1 MTTLISISVAGRC
14 RSRAWACALA
24 LAFVVPLAFA
34 RPAFAQAGSG
44 VAAIEGTV
52 TDPDNRPVVGALVI
66 IVSSETRYERTVY
79 TDARGRYVASGMPVS
94 TYVVDVSA
102 PAFAATQRTGVRL
115 SVGATETLDVSLKI
129 AKVTET
135 VTVTAAAPLLD
146 KHETATSSTVDARAV
161 AQLPIRGRDFTE
173 FVQLTPAITQESDRN
188 GLVISGQRSINSNIA
203 IDGTDFNDALQ
214 GNQRGGNEGVFFFPQ
229 AAVQEF
235 QVIRSGATAEIGRT
249 NSGFINVVTKSGS
262 NNLHGE
268 AFYYDREKA
277 LTSPDAFDR
286 KLNNQ
291 QSQFGGAIGGPL
303 QHDRAFLFGAAEQSL
318 LKVPYMVQFDAQA
331 AGVAVPANLLA
342 LQGEQRGTNNP
353 TAGFMRSDIVVGSS
367 GLLNL
372 QGTYTRLRGENF
384 NYDTLQLNQA
394 VTTNFMRTSQSVGGK
409 GGLTTV
415 FGPGIL
421 NEVRGQIATDDRDEV
436 PNVKSAL
443 ITITGFGNLGGDS
456 GRPRSFHTTRYEV
469 TDQVNLTWGPSRL
482 RFGLDYNRNDVE
494 QQREDNFQ
502 GRYDFKSLSD
512 YLAGKIN
519 RYRQTI
525 VVFDPNDAF
534 FRGTQTEMAAYA
546 QNKVSFGSQ
555 VTLTAGFRWEGEWNP
570 QPTRP
575 NPAIPSTISIPNDLK
590 QWQPRAGLA
599 WSVGGTGSTV
609 VRVSGGLYAARTP
622 ATLFQRVFTDNGLS
636 TIAVDSK
643 FDPRLLSSLA
653 FPNPLTTVPDG
664 ITVAAP
670 RVFGF
675 DPAFRNPRSW
685 QGSATVE
692 RLVGQ
697 TLTVSVGYIFS
708 STHDL
713 QRRLDRNLFAP
724 TINATG
730 MPIFP
735 LARPN
740 PSVGAVSVNESTARS
755 RYDALA
761 MSLTHRLAKHFQMQA
776 NYAFARNMDDDSNEH
791 LFRRETA
798 LNPFD
803 LASEWSYSK
812 NDVRHN
818 LNLSTLADIPGGFTA
833 GAILFAR
840 TGTPFTP
847 IIGFDTQND
856 ANDENDRA
864 IINGHVAGRDSLR
877 QPSFFNLDVRLLKAF
892 RFTNGREV
900 DMIAEAFNV
909 TRARNLNFGPDAVSP
924 YGTPA
929 QPVATAG
936 QPLFAPST
944 ARFGGPRQVQLGMR
958 VMF

>member
-1 MTTLISISVAGRC
+1 
-14 RSRAWACALA
+14 
-24 LAFVVPLAFA
+24 
-34 RPAFAQAGSG
+34 
-44 VAAIEGTV
+44 
-52 TDPDNRPVVGALVI
+52 
-66 IVSSETRYERTVY
+66 
-79 TDARGRYVASGMPVS
+79 
-94 TYVVDVSA
+94 
-102 PAFAATQRTGVRL
+102 
-115 SVGATETLDVSLKI
+115 
-129 AKVTET
+129 
-135 VTVTAAAPLLD
+135 
-146 KHETATSSTVDARAV
+146 
-161 AQLPIRGRDFTE
+161 
-173 FVQLTPAITQESDRN
+173 
-188 GLVISGQRSINSNIA
+188 
-203 IDGTDFNDALQ
+203 
-214 GNQRGGNEGVFFFPQ
+214 
-229 AAVQEF
+229 
-235 QVIRSGATAEIGRT
+235 
-249 NSGFINVVTKSGS
+249 
-262 NNLHGE
+262 
-268 AFYYDREKA
+268 
-277 LTSPDAFDR
+277 
-286 KLNNQ
+286 
-291 QSQFGGAIGGPL
+291 
-303 QHDRAFLFGAAEQSL
+303 
-318 LKVPYMVQFDAQA
+318 
-331 AGVAVPANLLA
+331 
-342 LQGEQRGTNNP
+342 
-353 TAGFMRSDIVVGSS
+353 
-367 GLLNL
+367 
-372 QGTYTRLRGENF
+372 
-384 NYDTLQLNQA
+384 
-394 VTTNFMRTSQSVGGK
+394 
-409 GGLTTV
+409 
-415 FGPGIL
+415 
-421 NEVRGQIATDDRDEV
+421 
-436 PNVKSAL
+436 
-443 ITITGFGNLGGDS
+443 
-456 GRPRSFHTTRYEV
+456 
-469 TDQVNLTWGPSRL
+469 
-482 RFGLDYNRNDVE
+482 
-494 QQREDNFQ
+494 
-502 GRYDFKSLSD
+502 
-512 YLAGKIN
+512 
-519 RYRQTI
+519 
-525 VVFDPNDAF
+525 
-534 FRGTQTEMAAYA
+534 
-546 QNKVSFGSQ
+546 
-555 VTLTAGFRWEGEWNP
+555 
-570 QPTRP
+570 
-575 NPAIPSTISIPNDLK
+575 
-590 QWQPRAGLA
+590 
-599 WSVGGTGSTV
+599 
-609 VRVSGGLYAARTP
+609 
-622 ATLFQRVFTDNGLS
+622 
-636 TIAVDSK
+636 
-643 FDPRLLSSLA
+643 LA